1 MTPKEQPAAE
11 PIIQVQDLA
20 FSYGKRTILDR
31 VSVSFDPGSF
41 SVIAGESGSG
51 KSTLL
56 YILGGFLK
64 PDSGIYKFRDRVMY
78 RGWTEFGLGRFR
90 KNNIGFLFQDF
101 RLLPFLTVEQNIRFP
116 ALFSGTKLDNNAV
129 KRQMER
135 LGIAH
140 RAKAYPNAIS
150 GGEAQRT
157 ALARALLLSP
167 PVLLLDEPTGN
178 LDSTTEGSIVSVLE
192 SLKNEGLTLICISH
206 SKYIMEKADKVWRI
220 DNGKLA
226 LARPKKQQAKK
237 RKTTGNADDN
247 T

>member
-1 MTPKEQPAAE
+1 LSN
-11 PIIQVQDLA
+11 PIITLQDIRFA
-20 FSYGKRTILDR
+20 YGKRTILDDI
-31 VSVSFDPGSF
+31 SLDLAPGSF

-64 PDSGIYKFRDRVMY
+64 PDSGTYLFNCKPVY
-78 RGWTEFGLGRFR
+78 RRLGEFGLGRFR

-116 ALFSGTKLDNNAV
+116 SLFSGAALDKA
-129 KRQMER
+129 RLAERMRR

-140 RAKAYPNAIS
+140 RAKAYPNSIS

-157 ALARALLLSP
+157 GLARALLMDP

-178 LDSTTEGSIVSVLE
+178 LDSATEVAIVSVLE
-192 SLKNEGLTLICISH
+192 DLRREGLTLICISH
-206 SKYIMEKADKVWRI
+206 SEYIMKRADRVLRLS
-220 DNGKLA
+220 NGRFSDSTNA
-226 LARPKKQQAKK
+226 APKKR
-237 RKTTGNADDN
+237 RKTSGAET
-247 T
+247 